1 MDIISY
7 GVANKA
13 GKSEQHT
20 RNDVLGQG
28 VEGSFPHTK
37 NRIDKLEEGIQNIVS
52 QADKLIVNDTINI
65 MKAHAQLNAIAKTTR
80 YNMHNMIFDDLLDL
94 SGIDTTKSSGYTH
107 DAINGLIN
115 QGTIM
120 TKEEV
125 VEVTPSR
132 AILTIEEE
140 SIAGYSNNYIPKLTS
155 NTSASPIVVTASS
168 ISETA
173 WKAFNRIEGDEWE
186 SNGNTEP
193 GKGWIQVNFGE
204 PIKISKYTIKP
215 KSYNTA
221 PYTWYLSGSKD
232 GINFTILDYQES
244 KAPSFWEYKGAAYKN
259 EFVIDNSNEYQYYR
273 ISVTSP
279 QPNGSP
285 LELDEIEMME
295 KTVSEEIIGEYFI
308 SRDDGVTWEP
318 IEPDTLFYF
327 TDSISPQGNKLRLK
341 AELPSGTKLLN
352 YALTWA

>member
-1 MDIISY
+1 
-7 GVANKA
+7 
-13 GKSEQHT
+13 
-20 RNDVLGQG
+20 
-28 VEGSFPHTK
+28 
-37 NRIDKLEEGIQNIVS
+37 
-52 QADKLIVNDTINI
+52 
-65 MKAHAQLNAIAKTTR
+65 
-80 YNMHNMIFDDLLDL
+80 
-94 SGIDTTKSSGYTH
+94 
-107 DAINGLIN
+107 
-115 QGTIM
+115 M